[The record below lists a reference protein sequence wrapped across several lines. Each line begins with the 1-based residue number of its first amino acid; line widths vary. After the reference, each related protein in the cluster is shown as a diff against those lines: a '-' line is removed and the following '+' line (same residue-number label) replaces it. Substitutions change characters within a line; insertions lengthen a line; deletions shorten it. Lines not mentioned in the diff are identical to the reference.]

1 MVEQAALADFIEQGH
16 FSRHVKRMRV
26 LYSERAETLA
36 VEAKRILFGVAD
48 VSAVEGGLHT
58 IAWLRDGIDE
68 MEASTRAARLG
79 VEARALSVYR
89 LREQCPPGLV
99 LGFGAV
105 NRLAIKEGLE
115 RLATALRPANS

>member
-1 MVEQAALADFIEQGH
+1 MHLLYVHGLGGPLRAQPEIEAVFLPVGFRVVPNFDALPRQ
-16 FSRHVKRMRV
+16 SP
-26 LYSERAETLA
+26 
-36 VEAKRILFGVAD
+36 
-48 VSAVEGGLHT
+48 GGWKGGCKLS
-58 IAWLRDGIDE
+58 LGFVDE

-105 NRLAIKEGLE
+105 NRIAIKEGLE